1 MGERNA
7 LSWSKNDD
15 GAGVA
20 EDAERFRLCTG
31 TYNPVWVDVAESR
44 ERAADAAWFWAWA
57 AVREE
62 EMAMGLDMAKLYE
75 KVVQA
80 LRCTRGSLSEC

>member
-1 MGERNA
+1 M
-7 LSWSKNDD
+7 
-15 GAGVA
+15 GVA

-44 ERAADAAWFWAWA
+44 ERAADAVWVWVWTWAE
-57 AVREE
+57 VREE

-75 KVVQA
+75 KVVQE

>member
-44 ERAADAAWFWAWA
+44 ERAADAVWVWVWAWA
-57 AVREE
+57 EVREE
-62 EMAMGLDMAKLYE
+62 TVIGLDMVGYS
-75 KVVQA
+75 Q
-80 LRCTRGSLSEC
+80 RCTTRA

>member
-1 MGERNA
+1 MGERYA

-15 GAGVA
+15 DAGVA

-44 ERAADAAWFWAWA
+44 ERAADAVWVWVWAWA
-57 AVREE
+57 EVREE
-62 EMAMGLDMAKLYE
+62 MVIGLDMVGYSE
-75 KVVQA
+75 
-80 LRCTRGSLSEC
+80 RCTTRA